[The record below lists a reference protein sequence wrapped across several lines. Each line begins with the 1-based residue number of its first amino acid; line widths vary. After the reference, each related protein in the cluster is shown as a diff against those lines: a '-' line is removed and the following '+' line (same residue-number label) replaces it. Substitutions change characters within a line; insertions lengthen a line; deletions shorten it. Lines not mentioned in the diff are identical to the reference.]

1 MNIAVSLLCE
11 KCMEDMIDVCDSAIQ
26 DNAVTG
32 GTFTGMAVI
41 GGIAGGPVGWALAA
55 ASLIITAVN
64 AGDAVSFKNKKK
76 DIQEFISNIKSNR
89 GKTVDEHLAVL
100 SEYEEKEK
108 ERNEE
113 EKQLNKM
120 LYGEESFS
128 GEGLT
133 CEKILKAL
141 EESFLQTH
149 LSSEDFEIIKSEL
162 KTLLKKSQ
170 VVSVKE
176 INNYLI
182 NKLFI
187 EKEKVYSVL
196 DEKVNGLITSEESF
210 FWNEKEYRNYLM
222 DFYKKT
228 ENINQINCNLA
239 TDNYINEVQDNLIYQ
254 YLVLQE
260 HEKERLYNAKVTEN
274 EEVLNGFK
282 ESCKTIKAELEKE
295 KQNTINK
302 WKNAEEKLTAEKNQW
317 LKKFISKV
325 NDKIEQWNK
334 SYISFVEEKTKWINT
349 QYVYAVNIGNA
360 KLLDSSGMDV
370 EKEINS
376 AIREFEVLKEDKYES
391 AQKYVKQCEKE
402 IFSDMVFT
410 NTTESFDETKLT
422 GLKPQLSKYDVKISG
437 KMEKLNNIKNVL
449 ENLNTELEKESAL
462 IAARLVENQ
471 FDEMLDSYMKKLET
485 ENLMIHNWEKKLVTD
500 NGYRYGDVIDR
511 TVTVDASY
519 FGAKRKNQTVHKY
532 EDFKI
537 ARPDIKVS
545 FGQNDSDVEIL
556 NTLQNAQNKLAGW
569 DEEIFGKS
577 IETVK
582 VDIDGN
588 LVKSVEISEHEV
600 VPKKKAKDNSD
611 IKENEFTIKV
621 RDGKFGEYLGYA
633 PVFDEQNLNFKKS
646 AEKNLLYEGDGEI
659 GKIMLDFQW
668 NQMQYNYGVT
678 QLSLPAQEK
687 KLWLGDGFI
696 EAPTLAGVTDI
707 ALNILGDATGQSWLG
722 FTDDIIFGLLD
733 ITIEG
738 KDASEAGLELAKKVA
753 VQAVSQGTGSISNK
767 VSSAV
772 NSIENAAGRVILSG
786 LNAGVTSYGQTAV
799 SSAINN
805 VYIDAT
811 GNLKFN
817 LTNFGKSLYSR
828 DTLAKVFGAGINTG
842 VTSGVSDFL
851 LTDGNKEVLT
861 KTVFN
866 TKALETASQLSG
878 SAMAALSEYLLSGHT
893 DINLINTSMFGL
905 KNIKDNFIVKKGLFA
920 LSFDKEK
927 GISSSFSSSG
937 YDMNIGNFITAMT
950 GLNDINKIA
959 SAKISGVFGNH
970 ERISTLNALNYLG
983 YTDLM
988 NNVILSNDIWN
999 DEVTLEYG
1007 EPDDNYGKYLRKT
1020 NRIILNSNLSGGGK
1034 EAAARLATVLAH
1046 KGTHVYD
1053 NRIEGIAHLFGLE
1066 TYAQINRMFGLD
1078 GDSSFAGEMI
1088 DAIMDKNSWKENVGD
1103 TDHWRVLNNGDLLDD
1118 GLDDRVS
1125 FEDGRETIY
1134 YGKKSKQGTLEK
1146 YLGIEKDEGYSV
1158 LLKAAGYELKNG
1170 KWVVDGEKKTGT
1182 VISREKIQNQI
1193 EAGKI
1198 TNSHYYSPEGKIVA
1212 GLNYIQNSFI
1222 SIFGSKD
1229 EKSKLQNMQKTKI
1242 EDLDY
1247 QQGSKGPYNYSGATA
1262 DTTWCNMATLGIT
1275 FETAYALSMAL
1286 RSSND
1291 PYGVNTN
1298 ANSMYDN
1305 LLKASQDKE
1314 SGIIEITAEKAQ
1326 ELANLEYTV
1335 VGSWQNPDLSM
1346 PGHIATVEPGHK
1358 YDAETGPYFGNVG
1371 KQSSTGDNKNAI
1383 QAFGSAKIPYI
1394 KYYYCPTQFS
1404 KRRY

>member
-410 NTTESFDETKLT
+410 NTTESFD
-422 GLKPQLSKYDVKISG
+422 
-437 KMEKLNNIKNVL
+437 
-449 ENLNTELEKESAL
+449 
-462 IAARLVENQ
+462 
-471 FDEMLDSYMKKLET
+471 
-485 ENLMIHNWEKKLVTD
+485 
-500 NGYRYGDVIDR
+500 
-511 TVTVDASY
+511 
-519 FGAKRKNQTVHKY
+519 
-532 EDFKI
+532 
-537 ARPDIKVS
+537 
-545 FGQNDSDVEIL
+545 
-556 NTLQNAQNKLAGW
+556 
-569 DEEIFGKS
+569 
-577 IETVK
+577 
-582 VDIDGN
+582 
-588 LVKSVEISEHEV
+588 
-600 VPKKKAKDNSD
+600 
-611 IKENEFTIKV
+611 
-621 RDGKFGEYLGYA
+621 
-633 PVFDEQNLNFKKS
+633 
-646 AEKNLLYEGDGEI
+646 
-659 GKIMLDFQW
+659 
-668 NQMQYNYGVT
+668 
-678 QLSLPAQEK
+678 
-687 KLWLGDGFI
+687 
-696 EAPTLAGVTDI
+696 
-707 ALNILGDATGQSWLG
+707 
-722 FTDDIIFGLLD
+722 
-733 ITIEG
+733 
-738 KDASEAGLELAKKVA
+738 
-753 VQAVSQGTGSISNK
+753 
-767 VSSAV
+767 
-772 NSIENAAGRVILSG
+772 
-786 LNAGVTSYGQTAV
+786 
-799 SSAINN
+799 
-805 VYIDAT
+805 
-811 GNLKFN
+811 
-817 LTNFGKSLYSR
+817 
-828 DTLAKVFGAGINTG
+828 
-842 VTSGVSDFL
+842 
-851 LTDGNKEVLT
+851 
-861 KTVFN
+861 
-866 TKALETASQLSG
+866 
-878 SAMAALSEYLLSGHT
+878 
-893 DINLINTSMFGL
+893 
-905 KNIKDNFIVKKGLFA
+905 
-920 LSFDKEK
+920 
-927 GISSSFSSSG
+927 
-937 YDMNIGNFITAMT
+937 
-950 GLNDINKIA
+950 
-959 SAKISGVFGNH
+959 
-970 ERISTLNALNYLG
+970 
-983 YTDLM
+983 
-988 NNVILSNDIWN
+988 
-999 DEVTLEYG
+999 
-1007 EPDDNYGKYLRKT
+1007 
-1020 NRIILNSNLSGGGK
+1020 
-1034 EAAARLATVLAH
+1034 
-1046 KGTHVYD
+1046 
-1053 NRIEGIAHLFGLE
+1053 
-1066 TYAQINRMFGLD
+1066 
-1078 GDSSFAGEMI
+1078 
-1088 DAIMDKNSWKENVGD
+1088 
-1103 TDHWRVLNNGDLLDD
+1103 
-1118 GLDDRVS
+1118 
-1125 FEDGRETIY
+1125 
-1134 YGKKSKQGTLEK
+1134 
-1146 YLGIEKDEGYSV
+1146 
-1158 LLKAAGYELKNG
+1158 
-1170 KWVVDGEKKTGT
+1170 
-1182 VISREKIQNQI
+1182 
-1193 EAGKI
+1193 
-1198 TNSHYYSPEGKIVA
+1198 
-1212 GLNYIQNSFI
+1212 
-1222 SIFGSKD
+1222 
-1229 EKSKLQNMQKTKI
+1229 
-1242 EDLDY
+1242 
-1247 QQGSKGPYNYSGATA
+1247 
-1262 DTTWCNMATLGIT
+1262 
-1275 FETAYALSMAL
+1275 
-1286 RSSND
+1286 
-1291 PYGVNTN
+1291 
-1298 ANSMYDN
+1298 
-1305 LLKASQDKE
+1305 
-1314 SGIIEITAEKAQ
+1314 
-1326 ELANLEYTV
+1326 
-1335 VGSWQNPDLSM
+1335 
-1346 PGHIATVEPGHK
+1346 
-1358 YDAETGPYFGNVG
+1358 
-1371 KQSSTGDNKNAI
+1371 
-1383 QAFGSAKIPYI
+1383 
-1394 KYYYCPTQFS
+1394 
-1404 KRRY
+1404 